1 MKNFIANLNNLKFF
15 FISLVSTFL
24 TFVINFFLLPVKPD
38 YFICN
43 NLKDYDFLNFNFQY
57 PISCDQESYYSAIR
71 DLSTLFNEGYVY
83 QGRPL
88 YILVNS
94 VIANFLNISTFGS
107 IDNFDNVIHVSIIIF
122 HTIVISISGYLF
134 FKIFEEK
141 INKNYLNIFLVSFT
155 FSVSPLF
162 KWGSFDP
169 SNQTLTLLVI
179 MLMTYLYLNFPSN
192 LSSRTSLLIGFLVL
206 FHRTFIVGYILLWLL
221 FFIEKK
227 LNFKLKIIIKTIKQI
242 FIALIPFLI
251 YNLYIIVFQE
261 QVPYDE
267 NSSHYGQFLWLPLY
281 LFTSRRYEG
290 GWHCME
296 IPQFI
301 QCYLIDNFYLILY
314 LLVPVCFIVLNL
326 LTTKYE
332 KFQEL
337 GGFIKFTFMMYLF
350 YMFIGWYPPIR
361 FSYYSVGH
369 LIILLSIFFMFNQ
382 ENKILKFLY
391 IFSTYLYFIF
401 LNHWNHPNTL
411 DLNYGIYISFL
422 LILFYVIYKIGYKK
436 YEKSD

>member
-1 MKNFIANLNNLKFF
+1 MKNLITKLNILKYF
-15 FISLVSTFL
+15 FISIFSIFITFI
-24 TFVINFFLLPVKPD
+24 INFFLLPVNPD

-43 NLKDYDFLNFNFQY
+43 NLKNFEFKNYNFLY

-88 YILVNS
+88 YILTNS
-94 VIANFLNISTFGS
+94 VIANILNIATFGS
-107 IDNFDNVIHVSIIIF
+107 FDNFENIIHVSIIIF

-134 FKIFEEK
+134 FKIFENK
-141 INKNYLNIFLVSFT
+141 IKNNYLNIFLVTFT
-155 FSVSPLF
+155 FSLSPLF

-179 MLMTYLYLNFPSN
+179 MLMTYLYLNFPSSI
-192 LSSRTSLLIGFLVL
+192 SSRTSLLIGFLVL
-206 FHRTFIVGYILLWLL
+206 LHRTFIVGYILLWLL

-227 LNFKLKIIIKTIKQI
+227 LNFKLKTIIKTIKQI
-242 FIALIPFLI
+242 SITLIPFLI
-251 YNLYIIVFQE
+251 YNLYIIVFLE

-267 NSSHYGQFLWLPLY
+267 NSSHYGQFLWFPLY

-301 QCYLIDNFYLILY
+301 QCYLVDNFYLFLY

-326 LTTKYE
+326 LSMKNK
-332 KFQEL
+332 KFKEL
-337 GGFIKFTFMMYLF
+337 GGFVKFTFLMYLF

-369 LIILLSIFFMFNQ
+369 LIILLCIFFMFNQ
-382 ENKILKFLY
+382 KNKILQFLY
-391 IFSTYLYFIF
+391 IISIYLYFIF

-411 DLNYGIYISFL
+411 NLNYGIYISFL
-422 LILFYVIYKIGYKK
+422 LSLFYIIYKIGYKK
-436 YEKSD
+436 YEKTD